1 MRVALR
7 RCLRVGTRMGQPVE
21 DLGVVP
27 DTLHELTMRDLLEDN
42 ADLMAAAG
50 RLLATQQPRQ
60 LRFTSTAA
68 GAAKRKLTV
77 TTGSIASIDVY
88 VNGRPVAT
96 TSTSDGNTQI
106 TIPAAAGDALRIEGY
121 DATGTLV
128 AASQHT
134 A

>member
-1 MRVALR
+1 
-7 RCLRVGTRMGQPVE
+7 MGQPVE

-27 DTLHELTMRDLLEDN
+27 DALHQLTKRDLLEDN
-42 ADLMAAAG
+42 ADLMAAASQ
-50 RLLATQQPRQ
+50 LLAQQQPRL
-60 LRFTSTAA
+60 LRFTSAA
-68 GAAKRKLTV
+68 TGAAKRQLTV

-88 VNGRPVAT
+88 VNARPVAT
-96 TSTSDGNTQI
+96 KVTTDGNTQI

-128 AASQHT
+128 AASQSM

>member
-27 DTLHELTMRDLLEDN
+27 DALHALTKRDLLEEN

-50 RLLATQQPRQ
+50 ALLAQRQPRL

-68 GAAKRKLTV
+68 GTGKRKLTV
-77 TTGSIASIDVY
+77 TTGSVASIDVY
-88 VNGRPVAT
+88 VNDRPVAT
-96 TSTSDGNTQI
+96 TATTDGTTQI
-106 TIPAAAGDALRIEGY
+106 TVPAAAGDVIRLEGY
-121 DATGTLV
+121 DAAGTLV
-128 AASQHT
+128 AASQQT
-134 A
+134 V